1 MNISMAGIT
10 QIRKAVTKHRGGLKN
25 ATDDQILTIW
35 RSLDDE
41 TQKKYLEKV
50 KDAAGDKS
58 KRKI

>member
-1 MNISMAGIT
+1 MQTSK
-10 QIRKAVTKHRGGLKN
+10 IRKAILKHRGALKN